1 MTRIRLARV
10 FWIGAA
16 ATIVAAALVALAAI
30 VRGDFSDTD
39 GRIIGTLAVVLLAGG
54 TLAVGLALRQRV
66 PGSPVAL
73 VAIAAAPIGF
83 ALVEYAIWD
92 FVFDGDD
99 GAWRYGWTGIIVL
112 IGALMAASARL
123 FARSPGLVRLAH
135 ASGVMTAAAAIVSI
149 VVVWRDDPDSTEGK
163 ILAVLWILAA
173 LGLLLV
179 PVLQRFTAAG
189 AASADER
196 VLASLDDI
204 ELVATRTGHGLDV
217 QLAPGEHLTLRRRPD
232 RPS

>member
-1 MTRIRLARV
+1 VTRVRLARV

-16 ATIVAAALVALAAI
+16 ATIVAAALVALAAV

-54 TLAVGLALRQRV
+54 TLAVGLALRQHM

-73 VAIAAAPIGF
+73 LAMAAAPIGF

-92 FVFDGDD
+92 FAFDGED
-99 GAWRYGWTGIIVL
+99 GAWRYGWTGIVVL

-123 FARSPGLVRLAH
+123 FARSHGIVRLAH
-135 ASGVMTAAAAIVSI
+135 ASALVTAAAAIVSI
-149 VVVWRDDPDSTEGK
+149 VVVWRDDAGSTEGK
-163 ILAVLWILAA
+163 ILAVCWILGA

-179 PVLQRFTAAG
+179 PVLQRLTAAG
-189 AASADER
+189 VPSPDAR
-196 VLASLDDI
+196 VLASLDDV
-204 ELVATRTGHGLDV
+204 ELVATRAGDGIDV
-217 QLAPGEHLTLRRRPD
+217 ELAPGERLALRKRD
-232 RPS
+232 